1 MSLCGCYLRMAQ
13 ESDDS
18 AAKVDDN
25 QEVEP
30 LIPPRHPTYLN
41 FRLQEQ
47 QVICRCTRFILAVFK
62 VSFCSLG
69 LWGYQWWNYI
79 PRILFMAVCIYQVVY
94 QVYVDC
100 GCPNFD
106 CHFVQNLTDNKTL
119 YKDDVA
125 TGATVFT
132 ILSLATLISYPCFI
146 GCFIVAKRKDSALV
160 PPAESLMDFLN
171 ETDAILLFIAFVGII
186 LSFMG
191 LAASFYKLPATNQIR
206 DLHFTIAAVTGTGA
220 QFFSHWAS
228 IITCHVFAVSSSTI
242 VSAYSVWFVV
252 HWFTYGAGAVVA
264 VIYISEES
272 ISRAKY
278 HTHAMEFVF
287 LGLLLVCVLYLFV
300 FPCACAARITSN
312 CAGIYEKINCTT
324 SEDWPA
330 QGHPF
335 KDRRN
340 ISLFISYAKD
350 RHCGFKVG
358 RITFNT
364 SLAWLSFFF
373 GLTGLLYHFF

>member
-1 MSLCGCYLRMAQ
+1 MEEKGP
-13 ESDDS
+13 SDGENDQNEDQNEIEPLLS
-18 AAKVDDN
+18 WHNQPSYMHFRVGRQPEPTIVLDCPIFDCNFYQRHNTTVYGIKVDGKDFS
-25 QEVEP
+25 E
-30 LIPPRHPTYLN
+30 T
-41 FRLQEQ
+41 
-47 QVICRCTRFILAVFK
+47 
-62 VSFCSLG
+62 
-69 LWGYQWWNYI
+69 
-79 PRILFMAVCIYQVVY
+79 
-94 QVYVDC
+94 VDVRETT
-100 GCPNFD
+100 F
-106 CHFVQNLTDNKTL
+106 
-119 YKDDVA
+119 
-125 TGATVFT
+125 
-132 ILSLATLISYPCFI
+132 SLAALVSYLVMI
-146 GCFIVAKRKDSALV
+146 GCFIAAKSKDSALAG
-160 PPAESLMDFLN
+160 PSALMMEDIPRK
-171 ETDAILLFIAFVGII
+171 DAFLLFVAFVFITVTFLGASATISVMTTHGLVVNGWSVVFAAAVI
-186 LSFMG
+186 LSF
-191 LAASFYKLPATNQIR
+191 
-206 DLHFTIAAVTGTGA
+206 
-220 QFFSHWAS
+220 WAS
-228 IITCHVFAVSSSTI
+228 INTCHVFAISSFACGSLAQNTI
-242 VSAYSVWFVV
+242 RRIQDVQNGTLDDIIKIHEDLCTVVFNTVSAYSVWFVV